1 MRAQTTDLIQDTTG
15 KFVHFSLHEIPVCD
29 LVGSKKQNSTFGNPC
44 ESKIDHEGMLLSNLA
59 AECKSCKDKE
69 TNKAIRLQMAKQKQK
84 VLIGQTL
91 WDSRISLSG
100 ATSDV
105 FKSRVDAAK
114 SLGRIRSQ

>member
-69 TNKAIRLQMAKQKQK
+69 TNKAIRLQMAKQKQE
-84 VLIGQTL
+84 VGTAAFLYLAQHQMY
-91 WDSRISLSG
+91 LSHEWMLPK
-100 ATSDV
+100 A
-105 FKSRVDAAK
+105 
-114 SLGRIRSQ
+114 QEE